1 MKKLTL
7 VVISLFFYI
16 TAFSQ
21 EDPNLKDK
29 PIIETDVEFDNGSQI
44 VINPLNSEL
53 IRNLDLLGRVWGFL
67 KYYHPEVAKGKY
79 NWDYELFRI
88 LPKYTQAKNNIDRD
102 NILLNWIVSFG
113 ETDICDACEDSL
125 TKEAVILPDLNWI
138 TNSQLL
144 PELRDKLLYI
154 KKNRF
159 QGEHFY
165 IEQAPGIG
173 NPLFNNENPYSSM
186 VYPDKGYRLLA
197 LYRYW
202 NMIQYFFPYK
212 YLMDKDWNNTLKEYL
227 PRFIDAKN
235 ELEYELAAI
244 EIIGDLKDTH
254 ANIYKGHDKIE
265 EQVVGKLWPPV
276 FVKFVENKLVV
287 TDYFKPEMQS
297 TIGLKLG
304 DVITKINGRL
314 VETIVK
320 EKSKIYPASNYPT
333 RLRNM
338 AEHLLRSN
346 SNFITIE
353 YLRNGTEKTM
363 KLPLY
368 EKEEVNAYRWFRP
381 DPNGKSFKFL
391 RDDIGYVTLKN
402 IKNEDIDSI
411 KKQFKNTKGIIVDIR
426 NYPSTYVVY
435 TLGAFFVEKTTP
447 FVEFMISDI
456 TNPGKFIKVPEVS
469 VKVKE
474 AEENYNGKLVVLVN
488 EITQSQAEYTAMAF
502 RANKSTTIIGST
514 TAGADGNIS
523 RITLP
528 GDIVTCISGI
538 GVYYPDGTETQ
549 RVGIV
554 PDITV
559 LPTIKGIRE
568 GRDELIEKAIEVI
581 DND

>member
-7 VVISLFFYI
+7 VVISFLFFI

-29 PIIETDVEFDNGSQI
+29 PITGTDVEFDNGSQV

-67 KYYHPEVAKGKY
+67 KYHHPEVAKGKY

-102 NILLNWIVSFG
+102 NILLNWIVSLG
-113 ETDICDACEDSL
+113 ETDICDTCEDSL
-125 TKEAVILPDLNWI
+125 TKETVILPDLNWI

-165 IEQAPGIG
+165 IEPAPGIG

-212 YLMDKDWNNTLKEYL
+212 YLMDKDWNNTLKEYI

-244 EIIGDLKDTH
+244 EIIGDVKDTH
-254 ANIYKGHDKIE
+254 ANIWKGHDKIV
-265 EQVVGKLWPPV
+265 EQIVGTFRPPV
-276 FVKFVENKLVV
+276 YVKFIENKLVV

-297 TIGLKLG
+297 KIGLKLG
-304 DVITKINGRL
+304 DVITKINGKL

-320 EKSKIYPASNYPT
+320 EKSKLYPASNNPT
-333 RLRNM
+333 RLRNI
-338 AEHLLRSN
+338 AEHILRSN
-346 SNFITIE
+346 SESITIS
-353 YLRNGTEKTM
+353 YLRNNTNKTM

-368 EKEEVNAYRWFRP
+368 EKEEVNAYRWYRP
-381 DPNGKSFKFL
+381 DPNGRSFKFL
-391 RDDIGYVTLKN
+391 SEDIGFVTLKN

-426 NYPSTYVVY
+426 NYPSAFVVY
-435 TLGAFFVEKTTP
+435 TLGAFFAEKTTP
-447 FVEFMISDI
+447 FAKI
-456 TNPGKFIKVPEVS
+456 TLPNIANPGEFIKGPEISVS
-469 VKVKE
+469 
-474 AEENYNGKLVVLVN
+474 AIEENYKGKLVLLVN
-488 EITQSQAEYTAMAF
+488 EITQSQAEFTAMAL
-502 RANKSTTIIGST
+502 RVSKNTTIIGST
-514 TAGADGNIS
+514 TAGADGNVSEIN
-523 RITLP
+523 LP
-528 GDIVTCISGI
+528 GGIGTFISGVGI
-538 GVYYPDGTETQ
+538 YYPDGTETQ
-549 RVGIV
+549 RIGIV

-568 GRDELIEKAIEVI
+568 GRDELIEKAIEI
-581 DND
+581 INND

>member
-7 VVISLFFYI
+7 VVISFLFFI

-21 EDPNLKDK
+21 EDLNLKDK
-29 PIIETDVEFDNGSQI
+29 PIAETDVEFDNGSQV

-67 KYYHPEVAKGKY
+67 KYHHPEIAKGKY

-102 NILLNWIVSFG
+102 NILLNWIVSLG
-113 ETDICDACEDSL
+113 EISTCDTCEDNL
-125 TKEAVILPDLNWI
+125 TKDSVILPDLNWI
-138 TNSQLL
+138 TNGQLL

-159 QGEHFY
+159 QGEHYY
-165 IEQAPGIG
+165 IEPAPGIG
-173 NPLFNNENPYSSM
+173 NPIFNNENPYSSM

-212 YLMDKDWNNTLKEYL
+212 YLMDKDWSNTLKEYI

-244 EIIGDLKDTH
+244 EIIGDVKDTH
-254 ANIYKGHDKIE
+254 ANIWKGHDKIGK
-265 EQVVGKLWPPV
+265 QIVGTFRPPV
-276 FVKFVENKLVV
+276 YVKFIENKLVV

-297 TIGLKLG
+297 KIGLKLG

-320 EKSKIYPASNYPT
+320 EKSKIYPASNNPT

-338 AEHLLRSN
+338 AEHILRSN
-346 SNFITIE
+346 PESITIS
-353 YLRNGTEKTM
+353 YLRNNTEKTM

-368 EKEEVNAYRWFRP
+368 EKEEVNAYRWYRP

-391 RDDIGYVTLKN
+391 SDDIGYVTLKN

-426 NYPSTYVVY
+426 NYPSAFVVY
-435 TLGAFFVEKTTP
+435 TLGAFFAEKTTP
-447 FVEFMISDI
+447 FAKI
-456 TNPGKFIKVPEVS
+456 TLPNIANPGEFIKGPEIS
-469 VKVKE
+469 VNAV
-474 AEENYNGKLVVLVN
+474 EENYKGKLVVLVN
-488 EITQSQAEYTAMAF
+488 EITQSQAEFTAMAL
-502 RANKSTTIIGST
+502 RVSKNTTIIGST
-514 TAGADGNIS
+514 TAGADGNVSEIN
-523 RITLP
+523 LP
-528 GDIVTCISGI
+528 GGIGTFISGVGI
-538 GVYYPDGTETQ
+538 YYPDGTETQ

-568 GRDELIEKAIEVI
+568 GRDELIEKAIEI
-581 DND
+581 INND